1 LEYKFYK
8 TLKKIL
14 LLSHFILFSI
24 TVVFAQTNN
33 QDDSTT
39 TFNAYYVRMNPVGIS
54 SDMGKFSSKIIQNI
68 EIGKSFGPLD
78 LGLTYGRF
86 AISDSTNFLQI
97 RSTFDASQIGIFSSE
112 FALGA
117 GKVFKSTTPLM
128 FEVSTTLMAQVSKN
142 IGIGAIVGTY
152 DFIGENNQFN
162 KSFYGIFLRYGLLR
176 TEGGFLQG
184 RIGKRMGKR
193 TTGKKTKVRKI

>member
-24 TVVFAQTNN
+24 TVVFAQINN

>member
-1 LEYKFYK
+1 M
-8 TLKKIL
+8 KKIL
-14 LLSHFILFSI
+14 LLSHFILFSK
-24 TVVFAQTNN
+24 TVVFAQINN

>member
-1 LEYKFYK
+1 M
-8 TLKKIL
+8 KKIL

>member
-1 LEYKFYK
+1 
-8 TLKKIL
+8 LKKIL

>member
-1 LEYKFYK
+1 M
-8 TLKKIL
+8 KKIL

-24 TVVFAQTNN
+24 TVVFAQINN

>member
-1 LEYKFYK
+1 
-8 TLKKIL
+8 
-14 LLSHFILFSI
+14 
-24 TVVFAQTNN
+24 
-33 QDDSTT
+33 
-39 TFNAYYVRMNPVGIS
+39 
-54 SDMGKFSSKIIQNI
+54 
-68 EIGKSFGPLD
+68 
-78 LGLTYGRF
+78 
-86 AISDSTNFLQI
+86 
-97 RSTFDASQIGIFSSE
+97 
-112 FALGA
+112 
-117 GKVFKSTTPLM
+117 
-128 FEVSTTLMAQVSKN
+128 MAQVSKN

>member
-14 LLSHFILFSI
+14 LLSHFILFSK
-24 TVVFAQTNN
+24 TVVFAQINN